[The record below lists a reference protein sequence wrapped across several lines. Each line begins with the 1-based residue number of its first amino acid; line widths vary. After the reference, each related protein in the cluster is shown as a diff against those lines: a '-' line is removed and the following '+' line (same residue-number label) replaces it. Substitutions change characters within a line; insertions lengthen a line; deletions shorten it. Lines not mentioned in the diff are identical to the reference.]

1 MTLLRSFALLLVLA
15 APAAAQDDGSGA
27 LGLITQDILDEEEER
42 FDPKSVIGEV
52 ITTRAEA
59 GRVQAAPGAILRTL
73 DKISGSVEDITI
85 PSGGNAKIG
94 RIDVSLF
101 QCRYPAANPSGNAY
115 AYLEVFDAGETAPAF
130 RGWMIAASPALNALD
145 HPRYDVWV
153 MRCTTS

>member
-1 MTLLRSFALLLVLA
+1 MTLLRTVAALVLLA
-15 APAAAQDDGSGA
+15 TPVFAQSQDGGA
-27 LGLITQDILDEEEER
+27 LGLITQDVLDEEEER

-52 ITTRAEA
+52 ITSRAEA
-59 GRVQAAPGAILRTL
+59 GRVQTAPGAVLRAL
-73 DKISGSVEDITI
+73 DKISGTVEDITI
-85 PSGGNAKIG
+85 PAGGNAQIG

-101 QCRYPAANPSGNAY
+101 ECRFPAANPSGNAY